1 MIIAPIIGAFYHPI
15 IYYAIKMMV
24 DTITKSTDLTFAQL
38 TIPLMIYLV
47 SDILLSTAWSMS
59 NILLWKSEPYV
70 QRGILLRALRTTLSY
85 KYTFFQNTASGAL
98 VSKIKGLFE
107 GYNEL
112 WAQLWY
118 GISFWILASIT
129 TVLSIFF
136 VSGILGSIIII
147 WAVIYMTINYFLA
160 IKVNKLSQLQND
172 AKHIM
177 IGELSDSLSN
187 AGTVKLFSN
196 RAYEYQRLDE
206 QITNDF
212 IPKEIKAAK
221 FRFKVDIFN
230 DIMAIGMLF
239 GMLLIMIQLK
249 RLNLVTI
256 GDFVFVFGMVFQL
269 QENLFHLMGEF
280 HKLSDRMGDI
290 KSSLSIYNMHESEYQ
305 GDSVNYN
312 INNNL
317 IGAGLPSVEFKNIGF
332 TYNENKTIFSGL
344 NLILQPGERIGI
356 VGFTGAGKTTLINLL
371 LKIFTP
377 QYGQILIN
385 NNDIANMDCDFLRQY
400 IGVIPQDT
408 TLFHRNIMENIRYG
422 RLSATDDEVIAS
434 AIKAHANEFIQEL
447 PHGYQTLVGERG
459 VKLSGGQRQRI
470 AIARAILKNAPILI
484 LDEATS
490 SLDSITEQYI
500 QDGMQELLNGK
511 TVLAIAHRLSTL
523 LTMDRLIVINNGA
536 IEESGTHDELL
547 VKPNSLYA
555 KIWHTQYSEVN

>member
-1 MIIAPIIGAFYHPI
+1 MSHFIPERA
-15 IYYAIKMMV
+15 V
-24 DTITKSTDLTFAQL
+24 DIITKAKDLTFAQL
-38 TIPLMIYLV
+38 IMPLSIYLI
-47 SDILLSTAWSMS
+47 SDVLMSAVWRAS
-59 NILLWKSEPYV
+59 NIAAWKSEPYV

-85 KYTFFQNTASGAL
+85 KYTFFQNTAGGTL

-129 TVLSIFF
+129 TGFSIFF
-136 VSGILGSIIII
+136 VSGILGSIIMV
-147 WAVIYMTINYFLA
+147 WAIIYMTINYFLA
-160 IKVNKLSQLQND
+160 IKVNKLSQVQND

-177 IGELSDSLSN
+177 VGELSDSLSN
-187 AGTVKLFSN
+187 AGSIKLFSN
-196 RAYEYQRLDE
+196 REYEYQRLEDK
-206 QITNDF
+206 ITNDF

-230 DIMAIGMLF
+230 DIMAIGIILV
-239 GMLLIMIQLK
+239 MLLIMIHLK
-249 RLNLVTI
+249 RMNLVTI

-290 KSSLSIYNMHESEYQ
+290 KSSLSIYEEHESEYQ
-305 GDSVNYN
+305 ADLLNYN
-312 INNNL
+312 TKNDIV
-317 IGAGLPSVEFKNIGF
+317 GSGLPTIEFKNIGF

-344 NLILQPGERIGI
+344 NLIIQPGERIGI

-385 NNDIANMDCDFLRQY
+385 TNDIEDIDCDILRQY

-408 TLFHRNIMENIRYG
+408 ALFHRNLMENIRYG
-422 RLSATDDEVIAS
+422 RLNATDNEVMQA
-434 AIKAHANEFIQEL
+434 AKKAHADEFIQAL

-500 QDGMQELLNGK
+500 QDSMQELLNGK

-523 LTMDRLIVINNGA
+523 RTMDRLIVINDGN
-536 IEESGTHDELL
+536 IVESGTHDELL
-547 VKPNSLYA
+547 AKSTSLYA
-555 KIWHTQYSEVN
+555 RIWHTQYSLIN